1 MIVHVI
7 CTLDGTPFVY
17 PDGSIH
23 VVVPGAD
30 VDVEEHEG
38 QCCVREMV
46 LVTLEAATAHAELW
60 ADVQRAGERAGCMRE
75 SAYATVADMADEL
88 IEARSNGRYA

>member
-1 MIVHVI
+1 MIVRVI
-7 CTLDGTPFVY
+7 CCLDGTPFVY
-17 PDGSIH
+17 PDGMIH

-30 VDVEEHEG
+30 VYVTEHEG
-38 QCCVREMV
+38 QCVVREMA
-46 LVTLEAATAHAELW
+46 LLTSEAAGAHAELW